1 MGLLKSPGAP
11 HSLFIPAEQQVNAS
25 LVFPAGGSLPGHL
38 TLLRSLDRPHP
49 QVLSNLDPLRCSEP
63 RLTAHWYSST
73 LRLCVLG
80 WQRVPDHQQCLSFLS
95 EGFGATQSCKGIP
108 PPPFRGF
115 EGKLPPPP
123 APPRGTTG

>member
-63 RLTAHWYSST
+63 RLIATGTAQPSGSA
-73 LRLCVLG
+73 CLG
-80 WQRVPDHQQCLSFLS
+80 
-95 EGFGATQSCKGIP
+95 G
-108 PPPFRGF
+108 RGF
-115 EGKLPPPP
+115 L
-123 APPRGTTG
+123 TTNSA